1 MIKYFLFRIHTVQI
15 LFYPFVLIA
24 ETKHLQTTKYVITQ
38 PRDPS
43 CAFVYLY
50 QVRGITLVCASI
62 TTLKWGAKRGSENDG
77 RHFFT
82 NTFDPRLY
90 HTWTVLSSQ
99 CIPLLY
105 CLQNRT
111 RHHWDADRFTGPRL
125 LKTWKRILD
134 LNIGLV
140 NAHVQGSRP

>member
-1 MIKYFLFRIHTVQI
+1 MIKYFLFRMHTVQI

-43 CAFVYLY
+43 CACVYLY

-77 RHFFT
+77 RHF
-82 NTFDPRLY
+82 L
-90 HTWTVLSSQ
+90 
-99 CIPLLY
+99 
-105 CLQNRT
+105 
-111 RHHWDADRFTGPRL
+111 
-125 LKTWKRILD
+125 RILLTQD
-134 LNIGLV
+134 CTLCKVGY
-140 NAHVQGSRP
+140 

>member
-1 MIKYFLFRIHTVQI
+1 MIKYFLFRMHTVQI

-43 CAFVYLY
+43 CACVYLY

-77 RHFFT
+77 RHF
-82 NTFDPRLY
+82 L
-90 HTWTVLSSQ
+90 
-99 CIPLLY
+99 
-105 CLQNRT
+105 
-111 RHHWDADRFTGPRL
+111 
-125 LKTWKRILD
+125 RILLTQD
-134 LNIGLV
+134 CISFTKNGETAAESPIKKTVENKIVEYMKLG
-140 NAHVQGSRP
+140 